1 MNAHELVLTA
11 ARAVL
16 LQAPAIAGGNVFR
29 GRRRPV
35 DDTVQELVAVRFGG
49 STPERGS
56 INGSPVDW
64 TTVIR
69 FDCYARGTE
78 VLSGDERA
86 IALHASAWNRL
97 FANSSLGGQVMDM
110 APAAIDT
117 EDDELDT
124 TLACAIG
131 AVQVMHRTG
140 DYSLE
145 ITP

>member
-11 ARAVL
+11 AVATL
-16 LQAPAIAGGNVFR
+16 KQAPAIAGGNVFR

-35 DDTVQELVAVRFGG
+35 DDTMQELVAVRFGG
-49 STPERGS
+49 STPDRGS
-56 INGSPVDW
+56 INGAPIDW
-64 TTVIR
+64 STVIR

-78 VLSGDERA
+78 ARSGDERA

-97 FANSSLGGQVMDM
+97 FSNPSLGGLVMDM

-131 AVQVMHRTG
+131 AVQVSHRSGAYT
-140 DYSLE
+140 LE